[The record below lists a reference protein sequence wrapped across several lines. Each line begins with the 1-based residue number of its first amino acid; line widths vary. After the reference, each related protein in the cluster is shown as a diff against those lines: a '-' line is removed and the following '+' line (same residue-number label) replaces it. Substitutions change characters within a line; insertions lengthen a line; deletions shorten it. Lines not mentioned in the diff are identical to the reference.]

1 MSETMKQGNA
11 IKKVAVLGSG
21 VMGAGIA
28 AQVANAGVP
37 VLLLDIVPKDAKD
50 SVEHR
55 NAVAA
60 GAVAKMLKT
69 EPAPFMSER
78 AARLITVGNL
88 EDDLAKV
95 AECDWIVEVI
105 IERLDIKQDLYRKL
119 DAVRRPGTPISSNTS
134 TIPLASLVEGMPD
147 AFKRDFLITHFFN
160 PPRYMRLLE
169 VVAGPQSDPALVA
182 KVSQFADVAM
192 GKSIVACKDSP
203 GFIANRLG
211 IYWMQCGILEAIDGG
226 LTIEEAD
233 AVMGR
238 PLGIP
243 KTGIFGLLDL
253 VGLDLGPH
261 INASLAGLL
270 PKTDAFHA
278 VNRDVPLIGK
288 MIKDGYTGRKGK
300 GGFYR
305 IDKSQGRKDKQAI
318 NLTSGEYIAVQ
329 APEIAELKGAEKN
342 LRGLMSSKSKVG
354 RYAWNVMAR
363 VLSYAASLVPGAAEE
378 IVAIDE
384 AMRLGYN
391 WKLGPFELIDRIG
404 PAWLAKALA
413 EDGIAVPEILAKV
426 GEQTFY
432 RIEDGKRQ
440 FFGLDGA
447 YHDLVRPEGVVLL
460 EDIKLTAK
468 PLLKNGSAALWDIGD
483 GVACLE
489 FTSKS
494 NSLDDQ
500 IMALLHQSIKL
511 VKEKMKALVIYN
523 EGSNFTVGANLGLA
537 LFAANIAAWQQI
549 EQTIAIGQDTLKAMK
564 YAPFPVVS
572 APAGMALGGG
582 CEILLHSDAVQA
594 HAETYTGLVECGVG
608 LVPGWGGCKEMLVR
622 WQTNKK
628 FPRGPMPAPVKVFEM
643 VSTATVS
650 KSAAQAK
657 DMLILRDG
665 DAITMN
671 RYRLLADA
679 KAKALSLVEG
689 YKPPEPAT
697 LNLPGA
703 SGRVGMEGAVAGFHR
718 RGIATNHDVTVAYGL
733 AEVLSG
739 GDCDPIDAL
748 SEEDILRLERKS
760 FIRLLK
766 TPATLARIEHTL
778 ETGKPL
784 RN

>member
-1 MSETMKQGNA
+1 MSETKQ
-11 IKKVAVLGSG
+11 IKQDSIKRVAVLGSG

-37 VLLLDIVPKDAKD
+37 VLLLDIVPKDAQD
-50 SVEHR
+50 R
-55 NAVAA
+55 NSVAA

-78 AARLITVGNL
+78 AAKLITIGNL

-134 TIPLASLVEGMPD
+134 TIPLGSLVEGMPD

-169 VVAGPQSDPALVA
+169 VVAGPHSDPALVEM
-182 KVSQFADVAM
+182 VSRFADVAM

-211 IYWMQCGILEAIDGG
+211 IYWMQAGILEAIDGG

-253 VGLDLGPH
+253 VGIDLGPH

-270 PKTDAFHA
+270 PKSDAFHA
-278 VNRDVPLIGK
+278 VNRDVPLITK

-305 IDKSQGRKDKQAI
+305 IDKSNGRKDKQAI
-318 NLTSGEYIAVQ
+318 NLTSGEYLAVQ
-329 APEIAELKGAEKN
+329 APEIGELKGAEKN
-342 LRGLMSSKSKVG
+342 LRGLMASKSKVG
-354 RYAWNVMAR
+354 RYAWNVMGR
-363 VLSYAASLVPGAAEE
+363 VLSYAASLVPEAAEE

-391 WKLGPFELIDRIG
+391 WKLGPFELIDKIG

-413 EDGIAVPEILAKV
+413 EDGIAVPPILAKV
-426 GEQTFY
+426 GEQSFY
-432 RIEDGKRQ
+432 RIENGKRR

-447 YHDLVRPEGVVLL
+447 YHDLVRPDGVLLL
-460 EDIKLTAK
+460 EDIKLNAK
-468 PLLKNGSAALWDIGD
+468 PLLKNASASLWDIGD

-494 NSLDDQ
+494 NSIDDQ

-511 VKEKMKALVIYN
+511 VKDKMKALVIYN

-549 EQTIAIGQDTLKAMK
+549 EQTVAIGQDTLKAMK

-594 HAETYTGLVECGVG
+594 HAETYAGLVECGVG
-608 LVPGWGGCKEMLVR
+608 LLPGWGGCKEMLVR

-628 FPRGPMPAPVKVFEM
+628 FPRGPMPAAAKVFEM

-650 KSAAQAK
+650 KSAAQAR
-657 DMLILRDG
+657 DMLILREG
-665 DAITMN
+665 DAISMN

-689 YKPPEPAT
+689 YRPPEPVT
-697 LNLPGA
+697 LKLPGA
-703 SGRVGMEGAVAGFHR
+703 AGRVGMDGAVAGFHR
-718 RGIATNHDVTVAYGL
+718 RGLATKHDVTVAGGL

-739 GDCDPIDAL
+739 GPCDPIDDL
-748 SEEDILRLERKS
+748 GEDDILRLERKH
-760 FIRLLK
+760 FMRLLK